1 MVRDEVSVREA
12 DPWKGSGET
21 GRFPQRVAGA
31 CPAEPRFPD
40 RTCGYKGP
48 VDPDPTATYERVE
61 PRLFGV
67 VPTLASFLLG
77 LTILVV
83 ALVAFALGHPVLGAV
98 LLVPALGL
106 LALFVE
112 AARRF
117 RPSDPATR
125 AALGL
130 GERVRD
136 WSRYAFASTAA
147 RSRASRDLLAARSEL
162 ARLRA
167 EFRQAQ
173 LELGAA
179 AYREDAG
186 ATERL
191 RERMRELE
199 ERARAV
205 ERGTH
210 RAVGEAEQRID
221 EERLAIQQTEIVPP
235 ERAE

>member
-1 MVRDEVSVREA
+1 MEGVWGNREVS
-12 DPWKGSGET
+12 P
-21 GRFPQRVAGA
+21 AGLA
-31 CPAEPRFPD
+31 RLEPEVSSSS
-40 RTCGYKGP
+40 TGYKVP
-48 VDPDPTATYERVE
+48 VEPDPTIEYERVE

-67 VPTLASFLLG
+67 VPAFATFLLG
-77 LTILVV
+77 VTILVV

-147 RSRASRDLLAARSEL
+147 RTRASRELLVARSEL
-162 ARLRA
+162 SGLRA
-167 EFRQAQ
+167 ELRQTQ

-179 AYREDAG
+179 AYREDADEV
-186 ATERL
+186 ARL

-221 EERLAIQQTEIVPP
+221 EERLAIQPTEIVPP